1 MGRMDFSSV
10 HWLTH
15 QSTIWYTYASLCHLK
30 GSRFSSETWISCAV
44 TARMKQIRK
53 VGKNVIVLVSKAQV
67 QRRTAKT
74 VFVTDLIKYIGASQ
88 KRRLKR
94 DKISPSTCL
103 RDNYQRSNVIWF
115 NRYGD
120 YKDIAKPPWKHQ
132 MTCIHQRLLNC
143 LSIFSGSISS
153 QGHATSPCWSHF
165 PLGIALHWHTDHPDQ
180 DPCWVKKLQLL
191 TITATSITKIQTE
204 QAK

>member
-1 MGRMDFSSV
+1 M
-10 HWLTH
+10 
-15 QSTIWYTYASLCHLK
+15 
-30 GSRFSSETWISCAV
+30 

-103 RDNYQRSNVIWF
+103 RDNYQRSNVI
-115 NRYGD
+115 
-120 YKDIAKPPWKHQ
+120 
-132 MTCIHQRLLNC
+132 
-143 LSIFSGSISS
+143 
-153 QGHATSPCWSHF
+153 
-165 PLGIALHWHTDHPDQ
+165 
-180 DPCWVKKLQLL
+180 
-191 TITATSITKIQTE
+191 
-204 QAK
+204 